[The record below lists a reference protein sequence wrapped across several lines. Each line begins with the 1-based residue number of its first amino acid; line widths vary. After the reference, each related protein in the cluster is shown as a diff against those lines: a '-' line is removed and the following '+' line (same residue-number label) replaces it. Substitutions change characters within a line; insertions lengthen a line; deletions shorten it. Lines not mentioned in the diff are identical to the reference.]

1 MPWKTMRDV
10 LRGWRSGKPGTSTLP
25 EDHLLQAN
33 RNLRELLTDDSIPA
47 SIRQALE
54 PEFRE
59 VERLADK
66 LEREAIHIAIFGR
79 VGTGKSSL
87 GNALLGRDAFS
98 TSPLHGE
105 TRESSGQAWH
115 TAGSGAVELID
126 TPGIDELDG
135 AARAELAEAV
145 AARADVLLFVC
156 EGDLTD
162 VEFRAL
168 EQLAAR
174 PRQILLVLNKADR
187 YTAEEQETLLERL
200 EARSAPLI
208 GPGRCVAASA
218 DPRPETVVRIDAN
231 GRETESR
238 RPREPDVHELR
249 ERLWELLEREG
260 KTLAALN
267 AALFASDLDR
277 QVAERV
283 VAARRELADALIR
296 RYCLAKGLAVAAN
309 PVPVMDLLAAAGI
322 DVALVLHL
330 GQLYGHRL
338 SRREASRLLLNIA
351 AQLLALMGAYWGVN
365 LVSSALKGMSAG
377 MTTVVTGAAQGAL
390 AWYATYVTGKAAETW
405 FARGKDW
412 GPDGPRA
419 TVRAILESLDRDSL
433 LLDARQDILRV
444 MNQPRDPET
453 PR

>member
-1 MPWKTMRDV
+1 MRDA

-33 RNLRELLTDDSIPA
+33 RNLRELLTDDSIPPG
-47 SIRQALE
+47 IRQALE

-59 VERLADK
+59 VEQLADK
-66 LEREAIHIAIFGR
+66 LEREAIHIAVFGR

-87 GNALLGRDAFS
+87 CNALLGREAFA

-105 TRESSGQAWH
+105 TRESAGQAWH
-115 TAGSGAVELID
+115 AAGSGSTELID

-135 AARAELAEAV
+135 EARARMAGAV

-162 VEFRAL
+162 VEYHAL
-168 EQLAAR
+168 AQLAER

-187 YTAEEQETLLERL
+187 YTAEERAALLERL

-208 GPGRCVAASA
+208 GPDRVLAAAA
-218 DPRPETVVRIDAN
+218 DPRPETIIRIDAE

-238 RPREPDVHELR
+238 RSRPPDVHALR
-249 ERLWELLEREG
+249 ERLWDLLEREG

-267 AALFASDLDR
+267 AALFASELDR
-277 QVAERV
+277 QVATRV
-283 VAARRELADALIR
+283 VAARREVADTLIR

-338 SRREASRLLLNIA
+338 SRREASRLLLTIA
-351 AQLLALMGAYWGVN
+351 AQLAALMGAYWGVN

-419 TVRAILESLDRDSL
+419 TVRSILDTLDRDSL
-433 LLDARQDILRV
+433 LLDARQDILRA
-444 MNQPRDPET
+444 MNREPTRESAQ
-453 PR
+453 

>member
-1 MPWKTMRDV
+1 MRDA
-10 LRGWRSGKPGTSTLP
+10 LRGWRSGKPGTATLP

-33 RNLRELLTDDSIPA
+33 RNLSDLLTDDSIPA

-59 VERLADK
+59 VERLAEK
-66 LEREAIHIAIFGR
+66 LEREAVHIAVFGR

-87 GNALLGRDAFS
+87 CNALLGREAFS

-105 TRESSGQAWH
+105 TRVSSGQSWKVADS
-115 TAGSGAVELID
+115 GSVELID
-126 TPGIDELDG
+126 TPGVDELDG
-135 AARAELAEAV
+135 DARAKLAEAV
-145 AARADVLLFVC
+145 AKRADVLVFVC

-162 VEFRAL
+162 VEYRAL
-168 EQLAAR
+168 QELAER

-187 YTAEEQETLLERL
+187 YTAEERASLLERL
-200 EARSAPLI
+200 EERCAPLI
-208 GPGRCVAASA
+208 GSGRVLAAAA
-218 DPRPETVVRIDAN
+218 DPRPETVIRVDAD
-231 GRETESR
+231 GREFESQR
-238 RPREPDVHELR
+238 SREPDVHDLR

-267 AALFASDLDR
+267 AALFASELDQ
-277 QVAERV
+277 QVARRV
-283 VAARRELADALIR
+283 VAARREMADTLVR

-338 SRREASRLLLNIA
+338 SRREASRLLLTIA
-351 AQLLALMGAYWGVN
+351 AQLAALMGAYWGVN

-390 AWYATYVTGKAAETW
+390 AWYATYVTGKAAEAW

-419 TVRAILESLDRDSL
+419 TVRGILDSLDRDSL
-433 LLDARQDILRV
+433 LLDARQDILRA
-444 MNQPRDPET
+444 MNRQQEREGAQ
-453 PR
+453 